1 MNKKYKKTI
10 FKRLSKKDFVPSS
23 IAEVGVYLP
32 ETSNVYDYIKMGI
45 KCTLVEPDP
54 KSINLIK
61 TFFADCKNVTLC
73 PVAIYDYSGQVELI
87 QRDASTFISKL
98 PHSPAKINDGYKMD
112 KKDSFLTEAKTFD
125 EIDDGAIDLLSA
137 DIEGGEWFVIKH
149 MASRPTVISLET
161 HGAAYI
167 NPYLDK
173 IMNWM
178 KINNYRILYK
188 DKTDTVF
195 VNNKITIGILDRIE
209 LFFMNIYLILRR
221 QEKRLRKIKFKDKFF
236 RP

>member
-10 FKRLSKKDFVPSS
+10 FKRLSKKGFVPSS
-23 IAEVGVYLP
+23 VTEVGVYLP
-32 ETSNVYDYIKMGI
+32 QTSNVYDYIKMGI
-45 KCTLVEPDP
+45 KCTLIEPDP
-54 KSINLIK
+54 KSIDLIR
-61 TFFADCKNVTLC
+61 TFFAGYKNVTLY
-73 PVAIYDYSGQVELI
+73 PIAIYDYSGQVELI
-87 QRDASTFISKL
+87 QRDASTFISQL

-112 KKDSFLTEAKTFD
+112 KKDSFLAEAKTFN
-125 EIDDGAIDLLSA
+125 EIDDGGINLLSV
-137 DIEGGEWFVIKH
+137 DIEGSEWFVIKH
-149 MASRPTVISLET
+149 MISRPTVISLET
-161 HGAAYI
+161 HGAAYT

-221 QEKRLRKIKFKDKFF
+221 QEKRLRKIKFKKTNG
-236 RP
+236 